1 MEKNIQLAI
10 KESKIDSAFNRNAV
24 KMSTSI
30 KDEDITPFMEEYR
43 PTFEQVQS

>member
-30 KDEDITPFMEEYR
+30 KDKDITPFMEEYR